1 MPFFNLNDVFAGRY
15 VLVELIGE
23 GEASELWKA
32 KNQLADDIV
41 VVLKI
46 YAAEQGMDNDQL
58 QQSRQK
64 FSLLQPVYHPHLLKA
79 YQFDV
84 WEGFPYMVMPVYSRE
99 SLSRMLTEEG
109 PFSER
114 QVAMVMSQIGSA
126 LAALHAHDPPIVH
139 QDVRPDNIVASE
151 PDCFLLA
158 DLGISSSTG
167 RRSPKAYAPPESFEP
182 GQKVTSA
189 GDIFSLGV
197 TVYEMCTK
205 TLPRGESGG
214 RAIEKEDDIPGLPA
228 PYSAGLYALLQAC
241 MAANSNDRPG
251 AEELHLRGKNFLAT
265 GQWTIPDK
273 ETKEVMP
280 SNKNT
285 PYILAAA
292 VVLLLLIGAY
302 WAYDNNHLPTPEADV
317 RNMAATQEQ
326 EQEQNID
333 AMIIATLEDELEDLK
348 KRTQELEEENRRLK
362 GDDVPRN
369 ILEQNRDSV
378 QEKEPQQAARQAQ
391 EPVVAQKQEQAAPR
405 TPEPEAVIEEE
416 EEAPISNQPQPEA
429 RPATNTRTVASKA
442 ETPPAAGPSTA
453 PAKENTRELQQAIE
467 QQLNKI
473 ADPKISEK
481 ERTAW
486 KEETMAHFAEG
497 GVRIVDETEGDPR
510 QYSTSIFLN
519 LLYRVPHTI
528 EVKEVKSDQNKKIT
542 ELRLRMQSK
551 M

>member
-32 KNQLADDIV
+32 KNQLTDDIV

-46 YAAEQGMDNDQL
+46 YAADQGPDHEKL

-99 SLSRMLTEEG
+99 SLSRILMEEG

-114 QVAMVMSQIGSA
+114 QVAMVISQIGSA
-126 LAALHAHDPPIVH
+126 LAALHAHEPPIAH
-139 QDVRPDNIVASE
+139 QDVRPDNIVAAE

-158 DLGISSSTG
+158 DLEISSSAG
-167 RRSPKAYAPPESFEP
+167 QRAPKAYAPPESFEP
-182 GQKVTSA
+182 GYKATGS
-189 GDIFSLGV
+189 GDIFSLAV
-197 TVYEMCTK
+197 TLYEMCTK
-205 TLPRGESGG
+205 TVPWGEAGG
-214 RAIEKEDDIPGLPA
+214 SALLKEDDIPDLPA
-228 PYSAGLYALLQAC
+228 PYSAGLHELLQAC
-241 MAANSNDRPG
+241 MAVNRSDRPT
-251 AEELHLRGKNFLAT
+251 AEELYTRGKNFLVT
-265 GQWTIPDK
+265 GQWTIPKK
-273 ETKEVMP
+273 EPQEAMP
-280 SNKNT
+280 SKKIT
-285 PYILAAA
+285 PYLLAAA

-302 WAYDNNHLPTPEADV
+302 WAYDHNHLPTPEAGV
-317 RNMAATQEQ
+317 RNMATPLEQ
-326 EQEQNID
+326 EEDSDID

-362 GDDVPRN
+362 GHDVPRN
-369 ILEQNRDSV
+369 ILSQNQDSV
-378 QEKEPQQAARQAQ
+378 QEREQKQADRQAQ
-391 EPVVAQKQEQAAPR
+391 KLVVTQKQEQAAPR
-405 TPEPEAVIEEE
+405 APEPVIEEDK
-416 EEAPISNQPQPEA
+416 APVSRQSQPEA
-429 RPATNTRTVASKA
+429 RSATNTKMVASNA
-442 ETPPAAGPSTA
+442 ATPPAATTSAA
-453 PAKENTRELQQAIE
+453 PAKDNTRELQQTIE

-473 ADPKISEK
+473 ADPAISEK
-481 ERTAW
+481 ERSAW
-486 KEETMAHFAEG
+486 KQETMAHFAEG

-528 EVKEVKSDQNKKIT
+528 EVKEVKSNQNKKIT